1 MDPNKPDLANSAP
14 SNKPDEDID
23 QTTDTWSQLEAEHIE
38 NEEELNKLEAIHK
51 DYQTAVH
58 NANKLQQKLSETIE
72 KKSRR
77 LHIFRKKI
85 RKSETHTD
93 LETNLKYDIDEKIEF
108 RNNQLLRFRDTLP
121 KKGELYLRI
130 ILGSLNVNLI
140 EKDVRLKYKEEY
152 ERFKLILN
160 LIIFILSFVTL
171 FVNYKAL
178 DAALQFL
185 LVWYHCTLTIRESIL
200 IANGSRI
207 HGWWRALQF
216 ITTIQAGIIILWP
229 DGSSYTEFR
238 GYFILYTVYTAFLQY
253 LQFYYQ
259 HSCLYR
265 LRALGERY
273 DMDVTLQGFHSW
285 MWKGLS
291 FLLPFLY
298 VGYAFQ
304 IYNAYTLHQLYQKSE
319 THEWQVIFTSF
330 IYFIIFLGNVVTTTL
345 VATQKFRQGF
355 SSKLRAFTHGVIAKE
370 D

>member
-1 MDPNKPDLANSAP
+1 MV
-14 SNKPDEDID
+14 E
-23 QTTDTWSQLEAEHIE
+23 TWFQLQEEHNE
-38 NEEELNKLEAIHK
+38 NERELDNLEEIHK
-51 DYQTAVH
+51 DYQASAH
-58 NANKLQQKLSETIE
+58 KANKLQQKLSETIE
-72 KKSRR
+72 KKLKR
-77 LHIFRKKI
+77 LSSFRKKL
-85 RKSETHTD
+85 RNFETHTD
-93 LETNLKYDIDEKIEF
+93 IETDSKYDADERIEF
-108 RNNQLLRFRDTLP
+108 RKNQLLRFRDTLP
-121 KKGELYLRI
+121 SKGELYLRI

-140 EKDVRLKYKEEY
+140 EKDARLKYKEEY

-160 LIIFILSFVTL
+160 LIIFIVSFITL

-200 IANGSRI
+200 IVNGSRI

-229 DGSSYTEFR
+229 AGSSYMEFR
-238 GYFILYTVYTAFLQY
+238 KYFLLYTVYTAFLQY

-285 MWKGLS
+285 MWRGLS
-291 FLLPFLY
+291 FLLPFLCI
-298 VGYAFQ
+298 GYLFQ
-304 IYNAYTLHQLYQKSE
+304 LYNAHTLYQLYQKSE

-330 IYFIIFLGNVVTTTL
+330 IYLVIFLGNFVTTTL
-345 VATQKFRQGF
+345 IVSQKFRHGV
-355 SSKLRAFTHGVIAKE
+355 SSRLRAFTQGVIHR
-370 D
+370 DD

>member
-1 MDPNKPDLANSAP
+1 MSG
-14 SNKPDEDID
+14 D
-23 QTTDTWSQLEAEHIE
+23 QLSVDQADSWPQLEAEHAE
-38 NEEELNKLEAIHK
+38 NEKELGNLEEIHK
-51 DYQTAVH
+51 DYQAAVQK
-58 NANKLQQKLSETIE
+58 ANKLQQKLSESIGRKLKRLSDF
-72 KKSRR
+72 KKRV
-77 LHIFRKKI
+77 RKC
-85 RKSETHTD
+85 ETHTD
-93 LETNLKYDIDEKIEF
+93 IETDTKYDIDQQIEY
-108 RNNQLLRFRDTLP
+108 RKNQLLRFRDTLP

-140 EKDVRLKYKEEY
+140 EKDFRLKYKEEY

-160 LIIFILSFVTL
+160 LIIFFVSFVTI

-229 DGSSYTEFR
+229 DGPSYAEFR
-238 GYFILYTVYTAFLQY
+238 RHFLCYTVYTAFLQY

-298 VGYAFQ
+298 FGYAFQ
-304 IYNAYTLHQLYQKSE
+304 FHNAYRLYQLYQEPK
-319 THEWQVIFTSF
+319 THEWQVILTSF
-330 IYFIIFLGNVVTTTL
+330 IYFIIFLGNIVTTTL
-345 VATQKFRQGF
+345 VVSQKFRQGI
-355 SSKLRAFTHGVIAKE
+355 SNNLRAFTQGVITKE

>member
-1 MDPNKPDLANSAP
+1 MSPDQP
-14 SNKPDEDID
+14 SEDKVD
-23 QTTDTWSQLEAEHIE
+23 SWSQLEEEHSE
-38 NEEELNKLEAIHK
+38 NEKELNELEEIHK
-51 DYQTAVH
+51 DYTSAVQK
-58 NANKLQQKLSETIE
+58 ANKLQQKLSESIG
-72 KKSRR
+72 KKLKR
-77 LHIFRKKI
+77 LKDFRKRV
-85 RKSETHTD
+85 RKCETHSDIETD
-93 LETNLKYDIDEKIEF
+93 TKYDIDQQIEF
-108 RNNQLLRFRDTLP
+108 RKNQLLRFKDTLP
-121 KKGELYLRI
+121 KKGEFYLQI

-140 EKDVRLKYKEEY
+140 EKDFRLKYKEEY

-160 LIIFILSFVTL
+160 LIIFFLSFLTL
-171 FVNYKAL
+171 FINYKAL
-178 DAALQFL
+178 DEALQFL

-229 DGSSYTEFR
+229 DGPSYTEFR
-238 GYFILYTVYTAFLQY
+238 AYFLLYTVYTAFLQY

-298 VGYAFQ
+298 FGYGLQ
-304 IYNAYTLHQLYQKSE
+304 CYNALTLYQLYQKPE
-319 THEWQVIFTSF
+319 NHEWQVLSTSF

-345 VATQKFRQGF
+345 VVTQKFRQGF
-355 SSKLRAFTHGVIAKE
+355 SSKLRAFTQGVIARE

>member
-1 MDPNKPDLANSAP
+1 M
-14 SNKPDEDID
+14 ERI
-23 QTTDTWSQLEAEHIE
+23 DTWSVLDAEYQE
-38 NEEELNKLEAIHK
+38 NEKDLDNLEEIHK
-51 DYQTAVH
+51 DYQAAVQK
-58 NANKLQQKLSETIE
+58 ANKLQLKLSETIE

-77 LHIFRKKI
+77 LHAFRKRV
-85 RKSETHTD
+85 RKCETHTD
-93 LETNLKYDIDEKIEF
+93 IETDLKYAIDERLEF

-121 KKGELYLRI
+121 KNGELYLRI

-140 EKDVRLKYKEEY
+140 EKDARLKYKEEY

-160 LIIFILSFVTL
+160 LIIFILSFITL

-229 DGSSYTEFR
+229 DSTSYMEFR
-238 GYFILYTVYTAFLQY
+238 GYFLLYTVYTAFLQY

-273 DMDVTLQGFHSW
+273 DMDVTLQGFHSY
-285 MWKGLS
+285 MWRGLS

-298 VGYAFQ
+298 IGYAFQ
-304 IYNAYTLHQLYQKSE
+304 VYNAHNLYQLYQMSE

-345 VATQKFRQGF
+345 VATLKFRQGF

>member
-1 MDPNKPDLANSAP
+1 MPRDQLS
-14 SNKPDEDID
+14 EDKVD
-23 QTTDTWSQLEAEHIE
+23 SWSQLEEEHNQNEIE
-38 NEEELNKLEAIHK
+38 LAQLEEMHK
-51 DYQTAVH
+51 DYQAAVQKG
-58 NANKLQQKLSETIE
+58 NRLQQKLSESIA
-72 KKSRR
+72 KKLKR
-77 LHIFRKKI
+77 LHEFRKKV
-85 RKSETHTD
+85 RKCETHTD
-93 LETNLKYDIDEKIEF
+93 IETDTKYDLDQQIEF
-108 RNNQLLRFRDTLP
+108 RNNQLLRFKDTLP

-140 EKDVRLKYKEEY
+140 EKDLRLKYKEEY

-160 LIIFILSFVTL
+160 LIIFFLSFITL

-216 ITTIQAGIIILWP
+216 ITTIQAGIMILWP
-229 DGSSYTEFR
+229 DGPSYTEFR
-238 GYFILYTVYTAFLQY
+238 AYFLLYTVYTAFLQY

-298 VGYAFQ
+298 IGYGLQF
-304 IYNAYTLHQLYQKSE
+304 YNAHTLYYLYQKPE
-319 THEWQVIFTSF
+319 THEWQVILTSL

-345 VATQKFRQGF
+345 VVTIKVRQGF
-355 SSKLRAFTHGVIAKE
+355 SSKLRAFTQGARSQSRNE
-370 D
+370 

>member
-1 MDPNKPDLANSAP
+1 MV
-14 SNKPDEDID
+14 E
-23 QTTDTWSQLEAEHIE
+23 TWAQLEKEHYDFE
-38 NEEELNKLEAIHK
+38 KEADNLEEIHK
-51 DYQTAVH
+51 DYQASVQK
-58 NANKLQQKLSETIE
+58 ANKLQQKLSETIE
-72 KKSRR
+72 KKLKKLS
-77 LHIFRKKI
+77 IFRKRI
-85 RKSETHTD
+85 RKCETHTD
-93 LETNLKYDIDEKIEF
+93 IETDLKYDIDEKIEF
-108 RNNQLLRFRDTLP
+108 RKNQLLRFRDTLP
-121 KKGELYLRI
+121 SNGELYLRI

-140 EKDVRLKYKEEY
+140 EKDARLKYKEEY

-160 LIIFILSFVTL
+160 LIIFILSFITL
-171 FVNYKAL
+171 FVDYKAV
-178 DAALQFL
+178 DAVLQFL

-200 IANGSRI
+200 IVNGSRI

-229 DGSSYTEFR
+229 AGSSYMEFR
-238 GYFILYTVYTAFLQY
+238 KYFLLYTVYTAFLQY

-285 MWKGLS
+285 MWRGLS

-298 VGYAFQ
+298 FGYAFQ
-304 IYNAYTLHQLYQKSE
+304 LYNAHTLYQLYQRSD

-330 IYFIIFLGNVVTTTL
+330 IYFVIFLGNVVTTTL

-355 SSKLRAFTHGVIAKE
+355 SSKLRAFTHGVVFK
-370 D
+370 DD

>member
-1 MDPNKPDLANSAP
+1 MS
-14 SNKPDEDID
+14 ID
-23 QTTDTWSQLEAEHIE
+23 QQPEEKVDTWSQLEAEHD
-38 NEEELNKLEAIHK
+38 EEEKELNKLEETHK
-51 DYQTAVH
+51 LYQAAVQE
-58 NANKLQQKLSETIE
+58 ANQLQQKLIETIE

-77 LHIFRKKI
+77 LHIFRKRV
-85 RKSETHTD
+85 RKCEPHNDMETSH
-93 LETNLKYDIDEKIEF
+93 KYTMDQRIEF
-108 RNNQLLRFRDTLP
+108 RTNQLLRFRDTLP
-121 KKGELYLRI
+121 RKGEPYLRI

-140 EKDVRLKYKEEY
+140 EKDARLKYKEEY

-160 LIIFILSFVTL
+160 LIIFILSFITL

-216 ITTIQAGIIILWP
+216 ITTMQAGIIILWP
-229 DGSSYTEFR
+229 DGTSYTEFR
-238 GYFILYTVYTAFLQY
+238 GYFIMYTVYTAFLQY

-285 MWKGLS
+285 MWRGLS

-298 VGYAFQ
+298 IGYAFQ
-304 IYNAYTLHQLYQKSE
+304 IYNAHTLYQLYRKSE

-345 VATQKFRQGF
+345 VATLKFREGF
-355 SSKLRAFTHGVIAKE
+355 SSKLRAFTHGVIAK
-370 D
+370 DD

>member
-1 MDPNKPDLANSAP
+1 MSLDQPP
-14 SNKPDEDID
+14 EDKVD
-23 QTTDTWSQLEAEHIE
+23 SWSQLECEHNE
-38 NEEELNKLEAIHK
+38 NEIELNNLEEIHK
-51 DYQTAVH
+51 DYQAAVQKG
-58 NANKLQQKLSETIE
+58 NKLQQKLSESIE
-72 KKSRR
+72 KKLKR
-77 LHIFRKKI
+77 LHIFRKRI
-85 RKSETHTD
+85 RKCETHTD
-93 LETNLKYDIDEKIEF
+93 IETDTKYDIDQQIEF

-140 EKDVRLKYKEEY
+140 EKDFRLKYKEEY

-160 LIIFILSFVTL
+160 LIIFFLSFITL
-171 FVNYKAL
+171 FINYKAL

-229 DGSSYTEFR
+229 DGTSYNEFR
-238 GYFILYTVYTAFLQY
+238 AYFLLYTVYTAFLQY

-273 DMDVTLQGFHSW
+273 DMDVTLQGFHTW

-298 VGYAFQ
+298 IGYILQ
-304 IYNAYTLHQLYQKSE
+304 MYNSYTLYQLYQKPE
-319 THEWQVIFTSF
+319 NHEWQVILTCI
-330 IYFIIFLGNVVTTTL
+330 IYFVIGVGNIVTTTL

-355 SSKLRAFTHGVIAKE
+355 SSQLRAFTQGVIAHE

>member
-1 MDPNKPDLANSAP
+1 MSR
-14 SNKPDEDID
+14 D
-23 QTTDTWSQLEAEHIE
+23 QPTEGKVDTWSSLEDEHKE
-38 NEEELNKLEAIHK
+38 NENELAKLEEIHK
-51 DYQTAVH
+51 DYQTAVQK
-58 NANKLQQKLSETIE
+58 ANKLQQKLGESIE
-72 KKSRR
+72 RKLKR
-77 LHIFRKKI
+77 LHEFRKKI
-85 RKSETHTD
+85 RKCETHNDIETD
-93 LETNLKYDIDEKIEF
+93 IKYDIDEQIEF

-130 ILGSLNVNLI
+130 ILGSMNVNLI
-140 EKDVRLKYKEEY
+140 EKDYRLKYKEEY

-160 LIIFILSFVTL
+160 LIIFFLSFLTL
-171 FVNYKAL
+171 FINYKAL

-200 IANGSRI
+200 IANGSRV

-216 ITTIQAGIIILWP
+216 ITTIQAGIVILWP
-229 DGSSYTEFR
+229 DGSSYNEFR
-238 GYFILYTVYTAFLQY
+238 AYFLLYTVYTAFLQY

-298 VGYAFQ
+298 IGYGLQ
-304 IYNAYTLHQLYQKSE
+304 IYNAHTLYQLYQRSE
-319 THEWQVIFTSF
+319 AHEWQVIFTSF

-345 VATQKFRQGF
+345 VVTQKIRQGF
-355 SSKLRAFTHGVIAKE
+355 SSKLRAFTQGVIAKE

>member
-1 MDPNKPDLANSAP
+1 MTGDQLS
-14 SNKPDEDID
+14 EDR
-23 QTTDTWSQLEAEHIE
+23 TDSWPQLESERHDIVD
-38 NEEELNKLEAIHK
+38 ELIKLENIHK
-51 DYQTAVH
+51 EYQSAVH
-58 NANKLQQKLSETIE
+58 LANKLQQKLSEGVG
-72 KKSRR
+72 KKLKR
-77 LHIFRKKI
+77 IPDFRGRV
-85 RKSETHTD
+85 RKCETHTD
-93 LETNLKYDIDEKIEF
+93 IETDKKYDIDQEMEF
-108 RNNQLLRFRDTLP
+108 WKNQLSKFRDSYP
-121 KKGELYLRI
+121 RMGDFYLRT
-130 ILGSLNVNLI
+130 ILGPLNVNLI
-140 EKDVRLKYKEEY
+140 EKDARLKYKEEY

-160 LIIFILSFVTL
+160 LIIFLVSFITI

-229 DGSSYTEFR
+229 DGPSYAEFR
-238 GYFILYTVYTAFLQY
+238 RQFLLYTVYTAFLQY

-291 FLLPFLY
+291 FLLPPLY
-298 VGYAFQ
+298 GGYIFQ
-304 IYNAYTLHQLYQKSE
+304 WYNAYKLYQLYQQPE
-319 THEWQVIFTSF
+319 THEWHVILISF
-330 IYFIIFLGNVVTTTL
+330 IYFVIFLGNIVTTTL
-345 VATQKFRQGF
+345 VVSQKFRQ
-355 SSKLRAFTHGVIAKE
+355 KLKAS
-370 D
+370 

>member
-1 MDPNKPDLANSAP
+1 MTWQELQ
-14 SNKPDEDID
+14 EDHKENETEL
-23 QTTDTWSQLEAEHIE
+23 QALEAMHR
-38 NEEELNKLEAIHK
+38 
-51 DYQTAVH
+51 DYEISMQK
-58 NANKLQQKLSETIE
+58 ANKLH
-72 KKSRR
+72 R
-77 LHIFRKKI
+77 
-85 RKSETHTD
+85 D
-93 LETNLKYDIDEKIEF
+93 LETIIDKKLTRLHKFMKRVKDCEIHSDIETQTRNEIEEQTEF
-108 RNNQLLRFRDTLP
+108 RYNQLLRFKDTLP

-140 EKDVRLKYKEEY
+140 EKEFRLKYKEEY
-152 ERFKLILN
+152 ERFKLVLN
-160 LIIFILSFVTL
+160 LIIFLLSFITL
-171 FVNYKAL
+171 FINYKAL

-229 DGSSYTEFR
+229 DGSSYNEFR
-238 GYFILYTVYTAFLQY
+238 KYFLLYTVYTAFLQY

-298 VGYAFQ
+298 FGYILQ
-304 IYNAYTLHQLYQKSE
+304 IYNAHKLYQLHQE
-319 THEWQVIFTSF
+319 PGAEWQVLLTGV
-330 IYFIIFLGNVVTTTL
+330 IYFIIFLGNVITTTL
-345 VATQKFRQGF
+345 VVSQKIQQGF
-355 SSKLRAFTHGVIAKE
+355 SSKLRAFTQGVASK
-370 D
+370 DD

>member
-1 MDPNKPDLANSAP
+1 MSSDHQPPPDHWNQIKEEYEEIEKSF
-14 SNKPDEDID
+14 NE
-23 QTTDTWSQLEAEHIE
+23 LEET
-38 NEEELNKLEAIHK
+38 HK
-51 DYQTAVH
+51 EYQAAVQKV
-58 NANKLQQKLSETIE
+58 NRLQQTISENIV
-72 KKSRR
+72 KRLKSVRT
-77 LHIFRKKI
+77 LRKRV
-85 RKSETHTD
+85 RKAETHTD
-93 LETNLKYDIDEKIEF
+93 IETDLKYDIDQEIEF
-108 RNNQLLRFRDTLP
+108 RSNQLLRFRDTLP

-140 EKDVRLKYKEEY
+140 EKDLRLKYKEEY

-229 DGSSYTEFR
+229 DGSSYNEFR
-238 GYFILYTVYTAFLQY
+238 AYFLLYTVYTAFLQY

-285 MWKGLS
+285 MWRGLS

-298 VGYAFQ
+298 FGYAFQ
-304 IYNAYTLHQLYQKSE
+304 FYNAHTLYQLYQRSE
-319 THEWQVIFTSF
+319 AHEWQVIFTSF
-330 IYFIIFLGNVVTTTL
+330 IYFVIFLGNVVTTTL